1 MMEKIL
7 LRRSL
12 LVLIAVLFILGGISC
27 SKAPDQVTLYVRA
40 GAESDALK
48 QIADHYMKKF
58 NKKVVV
64 NVVGRDG
71 YTASMS
77 TKLLSGSPE
86 IDIYMVPST
95 MIPELASAKVLEPLD
110 TYISTKDSDLLVQ
123 NTYKGTTYAMPID
136 ISVLLFFYRSDLI
149 KKVPETWDE
158 YLETAKQF
166 SQKLN
171 PKSPTKYGAAIGALA
186 PEDLSKA
193 FFCMTW
199 SFGGEIEKDGKPLF
213 NSQGSIDAANY
224 YLKFFGSGVTTPEY
238 LSWGVIQI
246 FEALSKGELA
256 MAAPQWNAVYPY
268 LKTTDSPFKDKIA
281 VALIPGIKKDGKIER
296 KSFKHSWT
304 LVINK
309 ASKAKKDAYR
319 FIDYVVGKEGA
330 RFYATNSVGTPA
342 RKSILTDPEIIQK
355 RLEFKYVYETLQ
367 FANSEPEIVNYDE
380 MINIVNTALTRIL
393 TKEKSPEEAL
403 TEATKRETRK

>member
-1 MMEKIL
+1 MEKKVLTRCL
-7 LRRSL
+7 LI
-12 LVLIAVLFILGGISC
+12 LIAVLFVLAGTSS
-27 SKAPDQVTLYVRA
+27 SKAHDHVSLYVRA

-48 QIADHYMKKF
+48 QIGDQYMKKF

-64 NVVGRDG
+64 NVIGRDG

-77 TKLLSGSPE
+77 IKLLSGSPE

-110 TYISTKDSDLLVQ
+110 AYISSKDSDLLVQ
-123 NTYKGTTYAMPID
+123 NTFNGTTYAMPID
-136 ISVLLFFYRSDLI
+136 ISVLLFFYRTDLI

-171 PKSPTKYGAAIGALA
+171 PRSPTKYGAAIGALA
-186 PEDLSKA
+186 PEDLSKT

-199 SFGGEIEKDGKPLF
+199 SFGGEIEKDGRPIF

-224 YLKFFGSGVTTPEY
+224 YLKFFGSGVTSPEY

-246 FEALSKGELA
+246 FEALIKGELA

-268 LKTTDSPFKDKIA
+268 LKTTDSPFKDKIG
-281 VALIPGIKKDGKIER
+281 VALIPGIKKDGRIER
-296 KSFKHSWT
+296 NSFKHSWT

-309 ASKAKKDAYR
+309 ASKAKKEAYQ

-330 RFYATNSVGTPA
+330 RLYATNSVGTPA

-355 RLEFKYVYETLQ
+355 RPEFKYVYETLQ
-367 FANSEPEIVNYDE
+367 FAKSEPEILNYDE
-380 MINIVNTALTRIL
+380 IINIVNTALTKIL
-393 TKEKSPEEAL
+393 IKEKHPEEAL
-403 TEATKRETRK
+403 TEATKRAARK